1 MRPRACRGGS
11 RESFAVIAFDVRHYD
26 SIGST
31 NDEAMRLAR
40 EGAAHGTVVHADEQ
54 TAGRGRLSRR
64 WLSPPGNLYL
74 SIVLRPD
81 VPAARSVE
89 IGLVAALAV
98 ADAVDALLP
107 QHVRATLKWPNDV
120 LARNGKIAGILLEQA
135 DDTLIL
141 GIGLNILQAPSGVS
155 YQVSTIVGC
164 GGLATVDGAREKL
177 LSALAN
183 WFGIWQQEGFPPI
196 RANWLARA
204 HPLGATLRVRLADR
218 FVIGSFAGID
228 DDGALLLDAPDGRT
242 RIVAGDVQA
251 G

>member
-1 MRPRACRGGS
+1 M
-11 RESFAVIAFDVRHYD
+11 IAFDVRHYD

-81 VPAARSVE
+81 VPTARSVE

-120 LARNGKIAGILLEQA
+120 LVHDGKIAGILLEQA
-135 DDTLIL
+135 DDTLVV
-141 GIGLNILQAPSGVS
+141 GIGLNVLQAPSGVS

-177 LSALAN
+177 LSALAK
-183 WFGIWQQEGFPPI
+183 WFGIWLQEGFPPI
-196 RANWLARA
+196 RASWLARA
-204 HPLGATLRVRLADR
+204 HPIGATLRVQARGP
-218 FVIGSFAGID
+218 IGYR
-228 DDGALLLDAPDGRT
+228 PVRWH
-242 RIVAGDVQA
+242 R
-251 G
+251 